1 MPAVS
6 TVSDPDA
13 TAAFPRRP
21 RPGIVM
27 GLRAGQV
34 ALMGSAI
41 VLAIIGLFA
50 GGLVGPVRGLTVGS
64 AATCVLLALAHVDG
78 RPGYLW
84 IVHRAHHGLRAAHRD
99 TVVHRPVTVRGHRAR
114 PAERIRQRAGMLPG
128 RTAAITV
135 YEVDQVAYLHHPH
148 QGTVTAVVEVTS
160 PEFLLQDPAERNA
173 RVAGWGRVLAAASRT
188 GAVRQVHLLER
199 AIPDDGTE
207 LAAYTDTHLSADPHH
222 AHLTQA
228 YRELTGALRGGA
240 DRHQAFL
247 ALTVDARLARTPA
260 RERGPA
266 LAKTWQQEY
275 AVIRR
280 LLPAA
285 GLDGARV
292 LGEGALAHVVR
303 TGFAP
308 SSALR
313 LPADVDR
320 TLAESGPVGG
330 VEEWDHLRCDD
341 AFHAVL
347 WVAEWPRAH
356 VAADV
361 LWPLLFPA
369 GVQRTLSLIYKP
381 FTRAQSESAIRAKH
395 SEIIQSSW
403 LKDKLGRVETLA
415 DAKELDDV
423 LARESELLAG
433 HAEVGLVGMVTVS
446 AASLEELDA
455 SVALVHAAATQASM
469 DLRRVYGQQLQAF
482 TAGALPLGIP
492 VVA

>member
-1 MPAVS
+1 MPSVS
-6 TVSDPDA
+6 TIADPDA

-21 RPGIVM
+21 RTGIVM
-27 GLRAGQV
+27 GLRTGQV
-34 ALMGSAI
+34 ALIGAAL
-41 VLAIIGLFA
+41 VLGVAGLFA
-50 GGLVGPVRGLTVGS
+50 GGLAGPARGLALGT
-64 AATCVLLALAHVDG
+64 AAACVLLALAQVDG
-78 RPGYLW
+78 RPGYVWLA
-84 IVHRAHHGLRAAHRD
+84 HRAHHGVRSARRD
-99 TVVHRPVTVRGHRAR
+99 TVVHRPVTERGRRVR
-114 PAERIRQRAGMLPG
+114 PVDRIDQGVGVLPG
-128 RTAAITV
+128 RAAAITV

-148 QGTVTAVVEVTS
+148 QATVTAVVQVTS

-188 GAVRQVHLLER
+188 GAIRQVHLLER

-207 LAAYTDTHLSADPHH
+207 LAAYTQGHLSGDPMH
-222 AHLTQA
+222 AHLAQA
-228 YRELTGALRGGA
+228 YRELTDDLRGGA

-247 ALTVDARLARTPA
+247 AFTVDARLARTPA
-260 RERGPA
+260 RDRGNV
-266 LAKTWQQEY
+266 LAKSWQQEY
-275 AVIRR
+275 AVLRR

-285 GLDGARV
+285 GLDKSHLLTENDLARV
-292 LGEGALAHVVR
+292 IR
-303 TGFAP
+303 TGVDP
-308 SSALR
+308 SSALH
-313 LPADVDR
+313 LPADVELTVAD
-320 TLAESGPVGG
+320 AGPIGG
-330 VEEWDHLRCDD
+330 REEWDHLRCDD

-361 LWPLLFPA
+361 LWPLLFPT

-381 FTRAQSESAIRAKH
+381 YTRSQSEAAIRAKH

-433 HAEVGLVGMVTVS
+433 HAEVGLVGLVTVS
-446 AASLEELDA
+446 APSLEELQT
-455 SVALVHAAATQASM
+455 SVAMVHAAATQASM

-482 TAGALPLGIP
+482 TAGALPLGIT
-492 VVA
+492 VVS